1 MAAIEIRRR
10 GAKRVVA
17 IDSDD
22 RYPSLVRFAVETCA
36 ADIEFHRLS
45 LFPAAALRERLDLV
59 HFMGVLDHL
68 RHPLL
73 ALDVIGE
80 HVVADILVLQ
90 STLRDSDNAASLQQD
105 YDLWRAAHCDAP
117 GDPRRKRRALRRGS
131 SSMRPRQRLPVAE
144 LSHA

>member
-1 MAAIEIRRR
+1 
-10 GAKRVVA
+10 
-17 IDSDD
+17 
-22 RYPSLVRFAVETCA
+22 
-36 ADIEFHRLS
+36 
-45 LFPAAALRERLDLV
+45 
-59 HFMGVLDHL
+59 MGVHHL

-90 STLRDSDNAASLQQD
+90 SMLRDSDNAASLQQD

-117 GDPRRKRRALRRGS
+117 ADPRRKRRALRRGS

-144 LSHA
+144 LRHA

>member
-45 LFPAAALRERLDLV
+45 LFPAAALRERLDLCTSWV
-59 HFMGVLDHL
+59 CIICATHSS
-68 RHPLL
+68 R
-73 ALDVIGE
+73 
-80 HVVADILVLQ
+80 
-90 STLRDSDNAASLQQD
+90 ST
-105 YDLWRAAHCDAP
+105 
-117 GDPRRKRRALRRGS
+117 
-131 SSMRPRQRLPVAE
+131 
-144 LSHA
+144 